1 MARGDGTGGAGKS
14 EESEVQASGMTKTDG
29 AAMKRLRRFLFLGK
43 GSCGDEKL
51 VFYEELHIFV
61 TQRKENGYED
71 ESGI

>member
-1 MARGDGTGGAGKS
+1 
-14 EESEVQASGMTKTDG
+14 
-29 AAMKRLRRFLFLGK
+29 MKRFRQFLFFGK
-43 GSCGDEKL
+43 DGCGDEKL

>member
-1 MARGDGTGGAGKS
+1 MTTTG
-14 EESEVQASGMTKTDG
+14 G
-29 AAMKRLRRFLFLGK
+29 AAMKRLRQFLFLGK
-43 GSCGDEKL
+43 GGCGDEKL